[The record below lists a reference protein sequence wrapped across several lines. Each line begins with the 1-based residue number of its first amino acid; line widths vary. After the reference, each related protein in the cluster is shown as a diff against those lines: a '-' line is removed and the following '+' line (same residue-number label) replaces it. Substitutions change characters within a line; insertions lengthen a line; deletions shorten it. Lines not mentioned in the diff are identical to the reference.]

1 MTDTFVLRYRAE
13 DGTYAV
19 ATLEQPAGTTL
30 EQATEIAF
38 EQGQEQGLLLE
49 RITNTAT
56 GEAGEL
62 GFAAA
67 NAPKRGFGK

>member
-1 MTDTFVLRYRAE
+1 MTTFVLRYRAT

-30 EQATEIAF
+30 EEATKIAF
-38 EQGQEQGLLLE
+38 EQGQAQGLLLE
-49 RITNTAT
+49 RITNGAT

-67 NAPKRGFGK
+67 NAPAKGFGR